1 MSFVTMVIYGL
12 IIGLAV
18 AILEN
23 IVSMFI
29 VVKKFKCQSL
39 SWVAKTF
46 YIPCILYTISVALI
60 TLSIVLLDVSMDINK
75 NEIKALVLFGILLV
89 AMFVDF
95 GFMKIVQAKRRNALY
110 KCKCRVSGMLKDSDN
125 EVLSNI
131 MNKINNIEKRVRIDN
146 NVIEAINKEIDT
158 EDSKYSDNIS
168 TLADNI
174 DFEDITID
182 F

>member
-1 MSFVTMVIYGL
+1 
-12 IIGLAV
+12 
-18 AILEN
+18 
-23 IVSMFI
+23 
-29 VVKKFKCQSL
+29 
-39 SWVAKTF
+39 
-46 YIPCILYTISVALI
+46 
-60 TLSIVLLDVSMDINK
+60 
-75 NEIKALVLFGILLV
+75 
-89 AMFVDF
+89 
-95 GFMKIVQAKRRNALY
+95 
-110 KCKCRVSGMLKDSDN
+110 MLKDSDN

-174 DFEDITID
+174 DFEDITIG